1 MHPQDWSIQMI
12 SLMIRSKIESK
23 HHRTVER
30 SMMQLQALV
39 EHVNASLPNVS
50 IAILLI
56 HISMKLACLLTFI
69 H

>member
-1 MHPQDWSIQMI
+1 MLLLMFVKCNLVHPQDWSIQMI

-39 EHVNASLPNVS
+39 ENVKATLPNVS
-50 IAILLI
+50 IK
-56 HISMKLACLLTFI
+56 S
-69 H
+69 